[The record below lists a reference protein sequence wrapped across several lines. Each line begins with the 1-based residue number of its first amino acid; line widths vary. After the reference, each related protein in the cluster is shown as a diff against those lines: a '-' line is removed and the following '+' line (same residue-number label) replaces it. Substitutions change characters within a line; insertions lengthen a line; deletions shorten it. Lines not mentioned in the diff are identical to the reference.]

1 MSKAREISDLLK
13 GVDVDGDLSV
23 SGTITSPAVPAW
35 RLEIQGAA
43 VNATGNY
50 DTLLSTA
57 RDAAGTDHRRFIQGD
72 ASTTT
77 DNKKVLIGTT
87 GIYHISANLRAD
99 GIGTG
104 YAIMFLTNNGSTT
117 SDAYLINGNPSS
129 NYEGFAMSHTMHLTA
144 GDEVSIRIFSS
155 SDTSWSVVGSS
166 SFFSGHL
173 VG

>member
-1 MSKAREISDLLK
+1 MSKARELSDLLK

-50 DTLLSTA
+50 ETVLTTS

-87 GIYHISANLRAD
+87 GVYHISANLRVD
-99 GIGTG
+99 GVGSG
-104 YAIMFLTNNGSTT
+104 YLLMFLLNNLGT
-117 SDAYLINGNPSS
+117 SGDAYLIDGNPAG

-144 GDEVSIRIFSS
+144 GDEISIRIFNS
-155 SDTSWSVVGSS
+155 SDTSWSIVGGSS
-166 SFFSGHL
+166 FLSGHL

>member
-1 MSKAREISDLLK
+1 MSKARELSDLLK

-50 DTLLSTA
+50 ETVLTTS

-87 GIYHISANLRAD
+87 GVYHISANLRVD
-99 GIGTG
+99 GVGSG
-104 YAIMFLTNNGSTT
+104 YLLMFLMNNLSTT
-117 SDAYLINGNPSS
+117 GDAYLIDGNPAG

-144 GDEVSIRIFSS
+144 GDEISIRIFNS
-155 SDTSWSVVGSS
+155 SDTSWSIVGGAGYL
-166 SFFSGHL
+166 SGHL